1 MRELFRANRR
11 TPLRIPD
18 LSSLSFTFD
27 LHALDG
33 LSSRWHFRLLGWS
46 TTEDGRCKG
55 VSMAY
60 FSPSET
66 DPVKVVSVEQLDL
79 AAARIGFAL
88 DSEEERQEKMLSRHQ
103 ELYAQQSREQWF
115 LHSEKQV
122 SVLAGAPAVLD
133 VWLGRQRTYW
143 ICQAF
148 VGQVL
153 LQVLCSGCDRS
164 EALTL
169 MKRLV
174 PITSVPGLID
184 RHT

>member
-1 MRELFRANRR
+1 
-11 TPLRIPD
+11 
-18 LSSLSFTFD
+18 
-27 LHALDG
+27 
-33 LSSRWHFRLLGWS
+33 
-46 TTEDGRCKG
+46 
-55 VSMAY
+55 MAY

-88 DSEEERQEKMLSRHQ
+88 DSEEERQEKKLRRHQ
-103 ELYAQQSREQWF
+103 QLYAQQSREPWF

-122 SVLAGAPAVLD
+122 SVLAGAPAALD

-148 VGQVL
+148 VGQVF
-153 LQVLCSGCDRS
+153 LQVLCSGCDRL

-169 MKRLV
+169 MEKLV

>member
-1 MRELFRANRR
+1 
-11 TPLRIPD
+11 
-18 LSSLSFTFD
+18 
-27 LHALDG
+27 
-33 LSSRWHFRLLGWS
+33 
-46 TTEDGRCKG
+46 
-55 VSMAY
+55 MAY

-66 DPVKVVSVEQLDL
+66 DPVKVVSVEQIDL
-79 AAARIGFAL
+79 AAARIVPGPG
-88 DSEEERQEKMLSRHQ
+88 SEEERQEGLLRRHQ
-103 ELYAQQSREQWF
+103 ELYTQQSREQWF

-143 ICQAF
+143 ICQTF
-148 VGQVL
+148 VSQVL

-169 MKRLV
+169 MEKLV